1 MYFSFFFVFEYYI
14 VVSFECS
21 LKYLNYLVEVLKILV
36 LKIFFFYF
44 SFMNGMKFF
53 IIIMEIFLLWK
64 LMVIVFLN
72 N

>member
-14 VVSFECS
+14 VVSFKCS